1 MTHRPAMEQRLV
13 SGRRLYRVTCACG
26 YKTVWAWQP
35 EHALQMY
42 RKHLPRRDNAM
53 LGAKEGMR

>member
-1 MTHRPAMEQRLV
+1 MEQRLV